1 MAHARDVDIQG
12 LTFRE
17 AAARMVAVRTEEV
30 FEHFP
35 RALDMDDPEGVHDTR
50 VATRR
55 LRAVLEICAP
65 CFPKRPHRKLLREVK
80 ALADVLGERRDPDVA
95 GEFFRGVA
103 EELTVADRPG
113 IESLLQDIERE
124 RREANAHL
132 RAAIEQVRADCMHER
147 LLALSAA
154 AVSA

>member
-1 MAHARDVDIQG
+1 MAHARDLHIQG

-17 AAARMVAVRTEEV
+17 AAGRMVAVRAEEV

-35 RALDMDDPEGVHDTR
+35 RALDMSDPEGVHDTR

-65 CFPKRPHRKLLREVK
+65 CFPKKPHRKLLKEVK
-80 ALADVLGERRDPDVA
+80 SLADALGERRDPDVA
-95 GEFFRGVA
+95 GEFFRGIA
-103 EELTVADRPG
+103 DELTVADRPG

-124 RREANAHL
+124 RREANTRL
-132 RAAIEQVRADCMHER
+132 RAVLDEVRAAGLHER
-147 LLALSAA
+147 LLALGAES
-154 AVSA
+154 VSA